1 MIAGH
6 KHGKEHK
13 GIKAYGK
20 QKQKRSG
27 KKNLPNDLS
36 PLTTRRQ
43 RPLTLGEKNRKSQS
57 HTNDISSGFNRCI

>member
-6 KHGKEHK
+6 KHDKEHK

-27 KKNLPNDLS
+27 KKNLPNDLCNT
-36 PLTTRRQ
+36 PNQEYQLA
-43 RPLTLGEKNRKSQS
+43 LN
-57 HTNDISSGFNRCI
+57 F